1 MSADCIRSIT
11 QRARH
16 LGSFFALRERKH
28 AKNSSAQKNPIALRF
43 TRCVRGSS
51 RSLRMH
57 FGLSVAH
64 CETLEKLFI
73 VNQQSA
79 YIWPVVL
86 AGIQLVGLL
95 ISRCLLSIIIHPVF
109 HPRMRVG
116 KRNRIFIPRLYNSLY
131 CHLCKHFV
139 DTMCV

>member
-1 MSADCIRSIT
+1 MHSEYYPACETPWVFFCVARKKT
-11 QRARH
+11 REEFERAEK
-16 LGSFFALRERKH
+16 S
-28 AKNSSAQKNPIALRF
+28 NALRF

-116 KRNRIFIPRLYNSLY
+116 KRNHIFIPRLYNSLY